1 MAEKTPR
8 TPDQPTAEAAKP
20 EVAHEPLTGA
30 PIAVQP
36 SLEMPKRPAP
46 MKQLDE
52 MRFVGREFKQNEWFV
67 TAEKGTTIEHLL
79 MPEYWANNAG
89 KLRPRDKIAVM
100 TEDSRLYLELIVF
113 TVGSNWAQVRVLGQ
127 PITVSEAVSRSSV
140 ADDFEVKY
148 LGLHLEW
155 GIIRK
160 SDGRVVKGDSTLKTE
175 DAARAWLRE
184 YLQSIGRRSAA

>member
-1 MAEKTPR
+1 
-8 TPDQPTAEAAKP
+8 
-20 EVAHEPLTGA
+20 
-30 PIAVQP
+30 
-36 SLEMPKRPAP
+36 
-46 MKQLDE
+46 
-52 MRFVGREFKQNEWFV
+52 
-67 TAEKGTTIEHLL
+67 

>member
-1 MAEKTPR
+1 
-8 TPDQPTAEAAKP
+8 
-20 EVAHEPLTGA
+20 
-30 PIAVQP
+30 
-36 SLEMPKRPAP
+36 
-46 MKQLDE
+46 
-52 MRFVGREFKQNEWFV
+52 
-67 TAEKGTTIEHLL
+67 
-79 MPEYWANNAG
+79 
-89 KLRPRDKIAVM
+89 
-100 TEDSRLYLELIVF
+100 
-113 TVGSNWAQVRVLGQ
+113 
-127 PITVSEAVSRSSV
+127 V